1 MRRGERLAFV
11 LVGHLLSGRRQA
23 AAVCQCPLRAVASAA
38 PRAVLEGRAAAAV
51 AVACPKNTS
60 CLPDTTKGLLE
71 LRGAMSAATPC
82 YTARLC
88 AANRSRT

>member
-38 PRAVLEGRAAAAV
+38 PRAVLEGRTAAAV
-51 AVACPKNTS
+51 AVASPVVS
-60 CLPDTTKGLLE
+60 VDLAASAVP
-71 LRGAMSAATPC
+71 GAAHEDSWVSTC
-82 YTARLC
+82 
-88 AANRSRT
+88 S